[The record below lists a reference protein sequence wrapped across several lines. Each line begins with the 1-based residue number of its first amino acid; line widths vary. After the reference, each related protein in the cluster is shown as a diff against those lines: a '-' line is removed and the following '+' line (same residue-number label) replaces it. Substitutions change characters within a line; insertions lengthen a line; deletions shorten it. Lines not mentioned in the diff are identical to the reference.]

1 MDSEL
6 FVAMKRTNPYSRISS
21 SPTRPSANQN
31 SNAGFDVASLVNGPF
46 GDTDTSGEESSTSLD
61 EKLRQAYFWIV
72 NHAIISPHYDVEYN
86 QTAPSPLHFGD
97 SQTPLFLPTDQSYS
111 SFVLLPLLTLA
122 SRRKCLFIGGP
133 GRGKTGSALLMGV
146 LAGYSPKAVRRG
158 MQHGHPQM
166 TVADLLGNPMPMDL
180 MQADQESDIRISW
193 RSWLDMRVKIV
204 DEYNRIPTR
213 TQSSLLTLMGD
224 NYAEMFNQIHECPP
238 AAWYLTANDDQGGG
252 TYPVIEALKDRI
264 DVVVQALPF
273 NPRFLDELLIRI
285 EEGVDPADCLP
296 EALQFTETEMDQME
310 RAIRAVVLP
319 PALRQRLEFFASQF
333 EFSEYSGQQ
342 FEYMSKDT
350 SRLAGVPRHQLA
362 MLEDGRDRL
371 ADLGCQTRNG
381 LSVRSL
387 MSVIIYAKAMAYFR
401 GNAEVELNDL
411 TQMLPFVLHSRLFA
425 DPDAPFFQQPENAP
439 LLSDKISW
447 LRYLFQESCRE
458 FERQRRHRSDDVA
471 DLKAEL
477 DEGLEGVSLLACE
490 GRLKQIELRL
500 KQLAKGNK
508 LSGAVHDDAMTLK
521 YLHQRYSN
529 YMRWLLSQD

>member
-1 MDSEL
+1 
-6 FVAMKRTNPYSRISS
+6 MKGLNPFSRISA
-21 SPTRPSANQN
+21 SPTRPSARKTTD
-31 SNAGFDVASLVNGPF
+31 ATFDVAALVSGPF
-46 GDTDTSGEESSTSLD
+46 GAAGEIAGTPSAVALD

-72 NHAIISPHYDVEYN
+72 NHAVISPHYDVEYN
-86 QTAPSPLHFGD
+86 LTAPQPIQFGD
-97 SQTPLFLPTDQSYS
+97 SQTPLYLPTDQSYS
-111 SFVLLPLLTLA
+111 SFILLPLLTFA
-122 SRRKCLFIGGP
+122 ARRKCLFIGGP
-133 GRGKTGSALLMGV
+133 GRGKTASALLMG
-146 LAGYSPKAVRRG
+146 LLGGYSPKTVRRA

-180 MQADQESDIRISW
+180 MQADEESDIRISW

-213 TQSSLLTLMGD
+213 TQSALLTVMGD

-252 TYPVIEALKDRI
+252 TYQVIEALKDRI

-273 NPRFLDELLIRI
+273 NPRFLDELLVRI

-296 EALQFTETEMDQME
+296 QALQFSESEMEEME
-310 RAIRAVVLP
+310 RAIRAIVLP

-342 FEYMSKDT
+342 FEYKSKDT

-362 MLEDGRDRL
+362 MMENGRDRL

-387 MSVIIYAKAMAYFR
+387 MSLIVYAKAMAYFR
-401 GNAEVELNDL
+401 GNTEVELNDI

-425 DPDAPFFQQPENAP
+425 DADAPFFQQPENAA
-439 LLSDKISW
+439 LLSDKIGW
-447 LRYLFQESCRE
+447 LRHLFQLSCRE
-458 FERQRRHRSDDVA
+458 FERQGRHRNDEVA
-471 DLKAEL
+471 ALKAKL
-477 DEGLEGVSLLACE
+477 DEGLDGVSLRECRK
-490 GRLKQIELRL
+490 RLEQIERALQRL
-500 KQLAKGNK
+500 ATGNK
-508 LSGAVHDDAMTLK
+508 LSGVVHDDAMTLK

-529 YMRWLLSQD
+529 YQRWLTSQG

>member
-1 MDSEL
+1 
-6 FVAMKRTNPYSRISS
+6 MKGLNPFSRISA
-21 SPTRPSANQN
+21 SPTRPSARK
-31 SNAGFDVASLVNGPF
+31 ATDAKFDVAALVNGPF
-46 GDTDTSGEESSTSLD
+46 GSSDQSAEEPSSALD

-72 NHAIISPHYDVEYN
+72 NYAVISPHYDVEYN
-86 QTAPSPLHFGD
+86 VSAPQPIAFGD
-97 SQTPLFLPTDQSYS
+97 SRTPLYLPTDQSYS
-111 SFVLLPLLTLA
+111 SFILLPVLTFA
-122 SRRKCLFIGGP
+122 ARRKCLFIGGP
-133 GRGKTGSALLMGV
+133 GRGKTASALLMGL
-146 LAGYSPKAVRRG
+146 LAGYSPKTVRRS

-166 TVADLLGNPMPMDL
+166 TVADLIGNPMPADL
-180 MQADQESDIRISW
+180 MRADQESDIRISW

-213 TQSSLLTLMGD
+213 TQSALLTVLGD
-224 NYAEMFNQIHECPP
+224 NYAEMFNQVHECPP

-296 EALQFTETEMDQME
+296 EALQFSETEMDQME
-310 RAIRAVVLP
+310 QSIRAVVLP
-319 PALRQRLEFFASQF
+319 SELRQRLEFFASQF

-342 FEYMSKDT
+342 FEYKSKDT

-362 MLEDGRDRL
+362 MLENGRDRL

-387 MSVIIYAKAMAYFR
+387 MSLVIYAKAMAYFR
-401 GNAEVELNDL
+401 GNAEVELNDI

-425 DPDAPFFQQPENAP
+425 DADAPFFQQPENAV
-439 LLSDKISW
+439 LLSDKIGW
-447 LRYLFQESCRE
+447 LRHLFQLSCRE
-458 FERQRRHRSDDVA
+458 FERQGRHRNDEVA
-471 DLKAEL
+471 ELKAEL
-477 DEGLEGVSLLACE
+477 DEGLEGLSLRACRKRLEKIERTLQRMAE
-490 GRLKQIELRL
+490 GS
-500 KQLAKGNK
+500 K

-521 YLHQRYSN
+521 YIHQRYSN
-529 YMRWLLSQD
+529 YQRWLTSQG

>member
-1 MDSEL
+1 
-6 FVAMKRTNPYSRISS
+6 MKGLNPFSRISA
-21 SPTRPSANQN
+21 SPTRPSARKTTD
-31 SNAGFDVASLVNGPF
+31 ATFDVAALVSGPF
-46 GDTDTSGEESSTSLD
+46 GAAGEIAGTPSAVALD

-72 NHAIISPHYDVEYN
+72 NHAVISPHYDVEYN
-86 QTAPSPLHFGD
+86 LTAPQPIQFGD
-97 SQTPLFLPTDQSYS
+97 SQTPLYLPTDQSYS
-111 SFVLLPLLTLA
+111 SFILLPLLTFA
-122 SRRKCLFIGGP
+122 ARRKCLFIGGP
-133 GRGKTGSALLMGV
+133 GRGKTASALLMG
-146 LAGYSPKAVRRG
+146 LLGGYSPKTVRRA

-213 TQSSLLTLMGD
+213 TQSALLTVMGD

-252 TYPVIEALKDRI
+252 TYQVIEALKDRI

-273 NPRFLDELLIRI
+273 NPRFLDELLVRI

-296 EALQFTETEMDQME
+296 QALQFSESEMEEME
-310 RAIRAVVLP
+310 RAIRAIVLP

-342 FEYMSKDT
+342 FEYKSKDT

-362 MLEDGRDRL
+362 MMENGRDRL

-387 MSVIIYAKAMAYFR
+387 MSLIVYAKAMAYFR
-401 GNAEVELNDL
+401 GNTEVELNDI

-425 DPDAPFFQQPENAP
+425 DADAPFFQQPENAA
-439 LLSDKISW
+439 LLSDKIGW
-447 LRYLFQESCRE
+447 LRHLFQLSCRE
-458 FERQRRHRSDDVA
+458 FERQGRHRNDEVA
-471 DLKAEL
+471 ALKAKL
-477 DEGLEGVSLLACE
+477 DEGLDGVSLRECRK
-490 GRLKQIELRL
+490 RLEQIERALQRL
-500 KQLAKGNK
+500 ATGNK
-508 LSGAVHDDAMTLK
+508 LSGVVHDDAMTLK

-529 YMRWLLSQD
+529 YQRWLTSQG

>member
-1 MDSEL
+1 
-6 FVAMKRTNPYSRISS
+6 MKGLNPFSRISA
-21 SPTRPSANQN
+21 SPTRPSARKTTD
-31 SNAGFDVASLVNGPF
+31 ATFDVAALVSGPF
-46 GDTDTSGEESSTSLD
+46 GAAGELAGTPSAVALD

-72 NHAIISPHYDVEYN
+72 NHAVISPHYDVEYN
-86 QTAPSPLHFGD
+86 LAAPQPIQFGD
-97 SQTPLFLPTDQSYS
+97 SQTPLYLPTDQSYS
-111 SFVLLPLLTLA
+111 SFILLPLLTFA
-122 SRRKCLFIGGP
+122 ARRKCLFIGGP
-133 GRGKTGSALLMGV
+133 GRGKTASALLMG
-146 LAGYSPKAVRRG
+146 LLGGYSPKTVRRA

-213 TQSSLLTLMGD
+213 TQSALLTVMGD

-252 TYPVIEALKDRI
+252 TYQVIEALKDRI

-273 NPRFLDELLIRI
+273 NPRFLDELLVRI

-296 EALQFTETEMDQME
+296 QALQFSESEMEEME
-310 RAIRAVVLP
+310 RAIRAIVLP

-342 FEYMSKDT
+342 FEYKSKDT

-362 MLEDGRDRL
+362 MMENGRDRL

-387 MSVIIYAKAMAYFR
+387 MSLIVYAKAMAYFR
-401 GNAEVELNDL
+401 GNTEVELNDI

-425 DPDAPFFQQPENAP
+425 DADAPFFQQPENAA
-439 LLSDKISW
+439 LLSDKIGW
-447 LRYLFQESCRE
+447 LRHLFQLSCRE
-458 FERQRRHRSDDVA
+458 FERQGRHRNDEVA
-471 DLKAEL
+471 ALKAKL
-477 DEGLEGVSLLACE
+477 DEGLDGVSLRECRK
-490 GRLKQIELRL
+490 RLEQIERALQRL
-500 KQLAKGNK
+500 ATGNK
-508 LSGAVHDDAMTLK
+508 LSGVVHDDAMTLK

-529 YMRWLLSQD
+529 YQRWLSSQG